1 LIRPSIDG
9 VTPRRI
15 IVIAAVAVGVFVL
28 DRITKVAVEA
38 NMPVG
43 TSIDVIGQWVRISHV
58 TNSGAAFGLLPE
70 RTTFLSILSVVAVCA
85 IVYYY
90 RRLAADSM
98 LIAAT
103 LGMQLGGA
111 FGNLADRIRQGYVVD
126 FVDVGIPG
134 GPRFWAFNVAD
145 SSIVVGIIAVTVLL
159 WWNDRARSGFAA
171 TRETTS
177 PERVSSA
184 EPRD

>member
-1 LIRPSIDG
+1 MTL
-9 VTPRRI
+9 RRR
-15 IVIAAVAVGVFVL
+15 VFVAAVAIGVFVL
-28 DRITKVAVEA
+28 DRITKLAVEA
-38 NMPVG
+38 NVPVG
-43 TSIDVIGQWVRISHV
+43 TPVEVVGQWVRISHV

-70 RTTFLSILSVVAVCA
+70 RTTVLSILSVVAVLA

-90 RRLAADSM
+90 RRLAADSR

-111 FGNLADRIRQGYVVD
+111 FGNLVDRVGQGYVVD

-134 GPRFWAFNVAD
+134 GVRFWSFNVAD

-159 WWNDRARSGFAA
+159 WWQESRQ
-171 TRETTS
+171 
-177 PERVSSA
+177 
-184 EPRD
+184 PRDLQRA

>member
-1 LIRPSIDG
+1 
-9 VTPRRI
+9 
-15 IVIAAVAVGVFVL
+15 VG
-28 DRITKVAVEA
+28 E
-38 NMPVG
+38 
-43 TSIDVIGQWVRISHV
+43 WVRISHV

-70 RTTFLSILSVVAVCA
+70 RTTFLSILSVLAVFA

-90 RRLAADSM
+90 RRLAANST

-111 FGNLADRIRQGYVVD
+111 FGNLVDRIGQGYVVD

-134 GPRFWAFNVAD
+134 GVRFWSFNVAD
-145 SSIVVGIIAVTVLL
+145 SSIVVGIIAVTALL
-159 WWNDRARSGFAA
+159 WWQERARSGFAA
-171 TRETTS
+171 TRETAS

-184 EPRD
+184 QPRD

>member
-1 LIRPSIDG
+1 M
-9 VTPRRI
+9 TPRRI
-15 IVIAAVAVGVFVL
+15 ALVAAVAVLVFLL
-28 DRITKVAVEA
+28 DRVTKIAVESGLA
-38 NMPVG
+38 VG
-43 TSIDVIGQWVRISHV
+43 AAVDVVGEWVTIRHV

-70 RTTFLSILSVVAVCA
+70 RTTLLSILSVLAVFA

-90 RRLAADSM
+90 RRLAAGSA

-111 FGNLADRIRQGYVVD
+111 FGNLVDRVGQGYVVD

-134 GPRFWAFNVAD
+134 GVRFWAFNVAD

-159 WWNDRARSGFAA
+159 WWKERGQVR
-171 TRETTS
+171 TT
-177 PERVSSA
+177 A
-184 EPRD
+184 

>member
-1 LIRPSIDG
+1 
-9 VTPRRI
+9 VTPRRVVLVAI
-15 IVIAAVAVGVFVL
+15 VAVVVFAL
-28 DRITKVAVEA
+28 DRITKIVVES
-38 NMPVG
+38 NVPLGSSV
-43 TSIDVIGQWVRISHV
+43 DVVGQWVRISHV

-70 RTTFLSILSVVAVCA
+70 RTTLLSILSVVAVLA
-85 IVYYY
+85 IVFYY
-90 RRLAADSM
+90 RRLAADSR

-111 FGNLADRIRQGYVVD
+111 IGNLTDRIGQGFVVD

-159 WWNDRARSGFAA
+159 WWQ
-171 TRETTS
+171 
-177 PERVSSA
+177 ERRQ
-184 EPRD
+184 PRDLQHA